1 MKKNFRSLPL
11 APNLLRIIDEM
22 GFTEMTPIQSASI
35 PLLLEGKDLVGQS
48 QTGSGKTAAFL
59 IPILQKINVEET
71 KPQALILCPTRELSE
86 QVLQEAKKFSKAFQ
100 GLQVVA
106 LVGGQPYPP
115 QTQALQR
122 GAQLLVGTPG
132 RTLEH
137 LKTGNVNVSKLKILV
152 LDEADRML
160 EEGFADEMTAIMDE
174 LPKQRQMIFFSATF
188 PETMESLSARYQKNA
203 VKVDIDPEKQN
214 APMIEQFVYESE
226 NPQKIETLIKILK
239 RHPSMCTLIFCRTK
253 ATVAEIG
260 KLLSEFKVSSDVLHG
275 DLTQVERDR
284 AISLFRNGSLRILV
298 ATDVAARGLDIDTLE
313 LVINVDLPPS
323 PDIYIHR
330 IGRTGRAGRK
340 GTAVSIA
347 TAYESSK
354 ILEIE
359 KVTGI
364 KMIQQKLGFQN
375 QHGLGHEFQASL
387 MKTIQISGGK
397 TDKLRAGDILGALT
411 ASPAAIPASEIG
423 KIEIHERYSFVAI
436 ASLSADKAMNKL
448 RTTKIKGKKFKAFFS

>member
-152 LDEADRML
+152 LDEADRTL
-160 EEGFADEMTAIMDE
+160 EEQEDRQAERADRDPEDDHVRPADGFSIAAQHLDCRHDHEDAETDHQQRHDD
-174 LPKQRQMIFFSATF
+174 PDVVQQRQNQADF
-188 PETMESLSARYQKNA
+188 PVESLLDFGDDDDRLP
-203 VKVDIDPEKQN
+203 IDSGRTKGNDKQEDSN
-214 APMIEQFVYESE
+214 CIQSNSVSCR
-226 NPQKIETLIKILK
+226 N
-239 RHPSMCTLIFCRTK
+239 IFC
-253 ATVAEIG
+253 
-260 KLLSEFKVSSDVLHG
+260 LWDCP
-275 DLTQVERDR
+275 
-284 AISLFRNGSLRILV
+284 N
-298 ATDVAARGLDIDTLE
+298 
-313 LVINVDLPPS
+313 
-323 PDIYIHR
+323 HR
-330 IGRTGRAGRK
+330 
-340 GTAVSIA
+340 
-347 TAYESSK
+347 Y
-354 ILEIE
+354 
-359 KVTGI
+359 
-364 KMIQQKLGFQN
+364 F
-375 QHGLGHEFQASL
+375 
-387 MKTIQISGGK
+387 
-397 TDKLRAGDILGALT
+397 
-411 ASPAAIPASEIG
+411 
-423 KIEIHERYSFVAI
+423 
-436 ASLSADKAMNKL
+436 
-448 RTTKIKGKKFKAFFS
+448 